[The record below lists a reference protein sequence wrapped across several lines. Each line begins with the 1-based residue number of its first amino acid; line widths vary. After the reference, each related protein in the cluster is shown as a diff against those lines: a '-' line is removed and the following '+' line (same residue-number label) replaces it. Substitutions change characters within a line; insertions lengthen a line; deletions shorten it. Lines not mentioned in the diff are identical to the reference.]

1 MSLIHLV
8 FQPGIVKTLFQNP
21 ELMRPGCS
29 MRLAQMPARG
39 QFVEGLEVFPEPLIA
54 QLPPAEVAPPTERP
68 PRRSGSRPA
77 RCHATWH
84 LAVRRQPGADPP
96 RHHRGDDRLDPV
108 RPVALERLRSAPRP
122 ASSAAAG
129 RDGVEHLQRQRPHP
143 VGWPGRCGPPAGG
156 RPRRSRRGACS
167 PSCPRSVG
175 FGPGVHLPSSARI
188 EALSITAPPVLRLL
202 DWERLVIGPE
212 GRIDRRLYTFC
223 AGTAPGRTPTTRPVR
238 AHQPAAGVIPTP
250 CSCKGRPGRRCGSG
264 VCRTLG
270 RSPGADEELESL
282 GQAARR
288 SLPADPPA
296 TFRPIPP

>member
-1 MSLIHLV
+1 
-8 FQPGIVKTLFQNP
+8 
-21 ELMRPGCS
+21 
-29 MRLAQMPARG
+29 MRLAQCTKRPIRG
-39 QFVEGLEVFPEPLIA
+39 
-54 QLPPAEVAPPTERP
+54 RP
-68 PRRSGSRPA
+68 GSVPRTAHSTVSAGPSGSPNGASDDVAGPA
-77 RCHATWH
+77 QPAAMLLG
-84 LAVRRQPGADPP
+84 LAGRGQPGANPP
-96 RHHRGDDRLDPV
+96 RHHRGDDRLDPGTP
-108 RPVALERLRSAPRP
+108 RRPGTPAGPVAGCRRAESRRAFSMAQSASAGLAGPVRTTSGRPSASVTKRP
-122 ASSAAAG
+122 ALTALLPAIRGLGPCVTFRPALIAA
-129 RDGVEHLQRQRPHP
+129 P
-143 VGWPGRCGPPAGG
+143 
-156 RPRRSRRGACS
+156 
-167 PSCPRSVG
+167 
-175 FGPGVHLPSSARI
+175 
-188 EALSITAPPVLRLL
+188 SITAPPVLRLL